1 MQPPTMQ
8 PPPAYGGTPPAMA
21 PPPTMQ
27 PPPAMALS
35 PLRPPAAAPP
45 PAQPPPQQQ
54 AYGYDAGG
62 YDAGGYGAG
71 GYGSGGLDAV
81 PLDGNGVGQ
90 GLEAKPAAAQV
101 GKGGWLVDLIGTAEK
116 DGAAAAAKVAGGA
129 LRGVLSW
136 AKEKVEATRP
146 DDGPYEAAPA
156 YVYNEEVKAWI
167 PSGMSA
173 EAWLAEEERQ
183 RMEEEQKANPP
194 PPPTFGGAP
203 PTAGFSAAAGPPPTF
218 AAAPPPAAGPP
229 PTGPPP
235 SSGPP
240 PAAARRRGWGRRR
253 VRSTRRGTRSPAA
266 RLARPRGAGG
276 RAPGRAT
283 TTARRRAACELRVL

>member
-1 MQPPTMQ
+1 MEAEKQHFGV
-8 PPPAYGGTPPAMA
+8 AGTE
-21 PPPTMQ
+21 
-27 PPPAMALS
+27 
-35 PLRPPAAAPP
+35 
-45 PAQPPPQQQ
+45 
-54 AYGYDAGG
+54 YDFAK
-62 YDAGGYGAG
+62 
-71 GYGSGGLDAV
+71 S
-81 PLDGNGVGQ
+81 
-90 GLEAKPAAAQV
+90 KPAAAQV

-183 RMEEEQKANPP
+183 RLEEEQKANPP

-240 PAAARRRGWGRRR
+240 PGGGAPPRMGPPTGEVYPPGHPLAGSPIGPPSGSRRPR
-253 VRSTRRGTRSPAA
+253 
-266 RLARPRGAGG
+266 ARPGDHYRAQAGG
-276 RAPGRAT
+276 R
-283 TTARRRAACELRVL
+283 